1 MKLLKNLLFISI
13 LVLLLGIPVF
23 AKDNK
28 TVVALGADLSP
39 EQRAT
44 VLSLMDLTEED
55 LKDCIVLTVTNE
67 EEHRYLGNYIDSSVI
82 GTKSLS
88 SVKLVPK
95 DKGNGVLVTIKN
107 INFCTTGM
115 YRNALLTAGLED
127 TDVLVVGPSEI
138 SGTAALIGAVKGYG
152 EMSGVT
158 IDENVLDVALDE
170 LITTGQI
177 AQASEHRE
185 EIEELMAYV
194 KGKLAAGELETQE
207 DILAA
212 IKEGEVKFGVT
223 LTEEQ
228 KQQILGV
235 MEKID
240 KLGLDPEKLL
250 DQAKDLYEKFG
261 EEVVNKAT
269 DAVKKSVT
277 ESIGDFFSEMVDE
290 VVNFFKNLFS

>member
-1 MKLLKNLLFISI
+1 MKFCRNLLLMSA
-13 LVLLLGIPVF
+13 LVLLLGLPVY
-23 AKDNK
+23 AKENK
-28 TVVALGADLSP
+28 TVVALGADLSA

-55 LKDCIVLTVTNE
+55 LKDCIVITVTNE
-67 EEHRYLGNYIDSSVI
+67 EEHRYLGNYIDSSII
-82 GTKSLS
+82 GSKSLS
-88 SVKLVPK
+88 SVKLMPK
-95 DKGNGVLVTIKN
+95 NKGNGVLVTIKN
-107 INFCTTGM
+107 INYCTTGM

-158 IDENVLDVALDE
+158 VDENVLDVALDE

-177 AQASEHRE
+177 AEASEHRE

-194 KGKLAAGELETQE
+194 KAKLAAGELETEE
-207 DILAA
+207 DILEA
-212 IKEGEVKFGVT
+212 IQEGETKFGVT

-228 KQQILGV
+228 KQQILAV

-261 EEVVNKAT
+261 EEVVDKAA

-277 ESIGDFFSEMVDE
+277 DSIGDFFSEMVDE

>member
-1 MKLLKNLLFISI
+1 MKFCRNLLLMCA
-13 LVLLLGIPVF
+13 LVLLLGVPVY
-23 AKDNK
+23 AKENK
-28 TVVALGADLSP
+28 TVVALGADLSE

-55 LKDCIVLTVTNE
+55 LKDCIVITVTNE
-67 EEHRYLGNYIDSSVI
+67 EEHRYLGNYIDSSII
-82 GTKSLS
+82 GSKSLS
-88 SVKLVPK
+88 SVKLMPK
-95 DKGNGVLVTIKN
+95 NKGNGVLVTIKN
-107 INFCTTGM
+107 INYCTTGM

-158 IDENVLDVALDE
+158 VDENVLDVALDE

-177 AQASEHRE
+177 AEASEHRE

-194 KGKLAAGELETQE
+194 KAKLAAGELETEE
-207 DILAA
+207 DILEA
-212 IKEGEVKFGVT
+212 IQEGETKFGVT

-228 KQQILGV
+228 KQQILAV

-261 EEVVNKAT
+261 EEVVDKAT

-277 ESIGDFFSEMVDE
+277 DSIGDFFSEMVDE

>member
-1 MKLLKNLLFISI
+1 MKLLKNLLLISI

-152 EMSGVT
+152 ELSGVSV
-158 IDENVLDVALDE
+158 DENVLDVALDE

-194 KGKLAAGELETQE
+194 KGKLAAGELESKE

-228 KQQILGV
+228 KQQILDV

>member
-1 MKLLKNLLFISI
+1 MKFCRNLLLMCA
-13 LVLLLGIPVF
+13 LVLLLGVPVY
-23 AKDNK
+23 AKENK
-28 TVVALGADLSP
+28 TVVALGADLSE

-55 LKDCIVLTVTNE
+55 LKDCIVITVTNE
-67 EEHRYLGNYIDSSVI
+67 EEHRYLGNYIDSSII
-82 GTKSLS
+82 GSKSLS
-88 SVKLVPK
+88 SVKLIPK
-95 DKGNGVLVTIKN
+95 KKGNGVLVTIKN
-107 INFCTTGM
+107 INYCTTGM

-158 IDENVLDVALDE
+158 VDENVLDVALDE

-177 AQASEHRE
+177 AEASEHRE

-194 KGKLAAGELETQE
+194 KAKLAAGELETEE
-207 DILAA
+207 DILEA
-212 IKEGEVKFGVT
+212 IQEGETKFGVT

-228 KQQILGV
+228 KQQILAV

-261 EEVVNKAT
+261 EEVVDKAT

-277 ESIGDFFSEMVDE
+277 DSIGDFFSEMVDE

>member
-28 TVVALGADLSP
+28 TVVALGADLSA